1 MSRLPPR
8 VFVVVDDIDHVVL
21 IRRMLADVAPDL
33 PVETITDAYDLLARL
48 VEAVS
53 PGALLLID
61 RLLDGREVYETLAH
75 LCAAR
80 PDVTVVMLSAAL
92 GDEERRRA
100 LAAGARRAEQKPGS
114 LAGWR
119 ALLGELVGAAPA
131 AQSRDDDGRGAV
143 A

>member
-1 MSRLPPR
+1 MSRVPPI
-8 VFVVVDDIDHVVL
+8 VFVVDDDIDHVVI
-21 IRRMLADVAPDL
+21 IRHMLADVAPDL
-33 PVETITDAYDLLARL
+33 PVETITDPYDLLPRL
-48 VEAVS
+48 LEAIS

-61 RLLDGREVYETLAH
+61 RLLDGREVYDTLTQ

-80 PDVTVVMLSAAL
+80 PDVTVVMLSAVL

-131 AQSRDDDGRGAV
+131 ARPRDRGDRGAV

>member
-1 MSRLPPR
+1 MSRVPPI
-8 VFVVVDDIDHVVL
+8 VFVDDDDIDHVVI
-21 IRRMLADVAPDL
+21 IRHMLADVASDL
-33 PVETITDAYDLLARL
+33 PVETITDPYDLLARL
-48 VEAVS
+48 VEAAS

-61 RLLDGREVYETLAH
+61 RLLGGHEVYDTMTQ

-92 GDEERRRA
+92 GDEERQRA
-100 LAAGARRAEQKPGS
+100 LASGARRAEQKPGS

-119 ALLGELVGAAPA
+119 ELLGELVGGAPA
-131 AQSRDDDGRGAV
+131 ARPRDQGDRGAV

>member
-1 MSRLPPR
+1 MSRLPPV
-8 VFVVVDDIDHVVL
+8 VFVVDDDIDHVV
-21 IRRMLADVAPDL
+21 IICRMLADVAPDL
-33 PVETITDAYDLLARL
+33 PVETITDPYDLLARL
-48 VEAVS
+48 VEALA

-61 RLLDGREVYETLAH
+61 RLLHGREVYDTLTQ

-80 PDVTVVMLSAAL
+80 PDVTVVMLSAVL

-131 AQSRDDDGRGAV
+131 ARPRDRGDRGAV